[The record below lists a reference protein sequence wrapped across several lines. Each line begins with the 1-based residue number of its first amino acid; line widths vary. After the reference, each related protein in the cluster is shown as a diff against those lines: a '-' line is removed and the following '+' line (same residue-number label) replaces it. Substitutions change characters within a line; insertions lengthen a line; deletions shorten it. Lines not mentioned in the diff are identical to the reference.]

1 VSRKARA
8 LPFTASD
15 ANSVST
21 GAGAGTGIAERWRAL
36 FGSAPPH
43 MSVLLTQAIAWR
55 EQVALH
61 GDVSPAIARDLAIV
75 ARQASEVRG
84 RTAPVEQPDTAA
96 ASAIDLLHGAADATV
111 PAAPCSSDVVPTAPT
126 PISSA
131 APRSRSRAN
140 SAPLLPAS
148 SQIVPGARLVKAYGG
163 KTHVVEVTASGF
175 LYEGV
180 LYASLSAVAK
190 HITGTHW
197 NGLLFFGLRRRKTY
211 PAKEA
216 RRG

>member
-8 LPFTASD
+8 LPSTASD

-21 GAGAGTGIAERWRAL
+21 GAGTGAGVAERWRAL

-43 MSVLLTQAIAWR
+43 MSVLLAQAIAWR
-55 EQVALH
+55 EQVTLH

-75 ARQASEVRG
+75 ARQASEARG
-84 RTAPVEQPDTAA
+84 RTAALEQPDADA

-111 PAAPCSSDVVPTAPT
+111 PAAPCSSATLPAPALA
-126 PISSA
+126 A
-131 APRSRSRAN
+131 APRSRSRAA

-163 KTHVVEVTASGF
+163 KTHVVEVIASGF